1 MLHLSGYDHV
11 EDEERIQREDMQRE
25 ILERRVTGDEKTG
38 QSIYYQYWDHDGGSS
53 AFRLWKEGRG
63 SGCDNGGVGG
73 DAGREKTIVLETEP
87 TTEAET
93 EPQGPEER
101 KEVDGKIRVT

>member
-1 MLHLSGYDHV
+1 MWRTKSGSRW
-11 EDEERIQREDMQRE
+11 RICREKFWNGG
-25 ILERRVTGDEKTG
+25 VTGDEKTG

-73 DAGREKTIVLETEP
+73 DAGRDEDDRP
-87 TTEAET
+87 
-93 EPQGPEER
+93 
-101 KEVDGKIRVT
+101 